1 MGRLTTTAQV
11 SVFMRFFVL
20 ALLTMVSR
28 LKADPFVIAH
38 RGASG
43 ERPEHTLAAYRLALE
58 QAVDYIEPDLRST
71 KDGVF
76 IALHDATLNRT
87 TDVALHPEF
96 ADRAKL
102 DKNGRK
108 IWMPQDFLL
117 SEIRSLRTKQGTE
130 GRAALFDGQERIPTL
145 EEVVNLVRGW
155 NRTHNARVGLMP
167 ELRGHADE
175 FIEFAQKHHLK
186 DDESPPIYLQ
196 SFEEST
202 LKKVREELGF
212 PGALLM
218 GKSPSIEKLQQLK
231 ASFTAVAVG
240 KDDCV
245 KPDSRTWI
253 AEAHRL
259 GLKVIAWTFDD
270 ARFDR
275 NRFQSS
281 VDEMRFAFENGVDGV
296 FTDYPASGVSARE
309 EAIRKAM

>member
-1 MGRLTTTAQV
+1 M
-11 SVFMRFFVL
+11 FMRFFVL
-20 ALLTMVSR
+20 AFLILTDFMR
-28 LKADPFVIAH
+28 ADPFVIAH

-71 KDGVF
+71 KDGVL

-102 DKNGRK
+102 DKKGQK

-117 SEIRSLRTKQGTE
+117 SEIRILRTKQGTQ
-130 GRAALFDGQERIPTL
+130 GRTALFDGTEGIPTL

-155 NRTHNARVGLMP
+155 NRAHNARVGLMP
-167 ELRGHADE
+167 ELRGDADA
-175 FIEFAQKHHLK
+175 FIKFAQKHHLK
-186 DDESPPIYLQ
+186 DDKALPIYLQ
-196 SFEEST
+196 SFEERT
-202 LKKVREELGF
+202 LKRVREELGF

-218 GKSPSIEKLQQLK
+218 GKAPSIEKLSQLK
-231 ASFTAVAVG
+231 NSFTAVAVG
-240 KDDCV
+240 KDDCM
-245 KPDSRTWI
+245 KPDSITWV

-296 FTDYPASGVSARE
+296 FTDYPASGVSARSL
-309 EAIRKAM
+309 AMRKAM